1 MMQLIVYRKDD
12 IKRDFGLDLENDEEL
27 QKFLDMRFDLLMREI

>member
-27 QKFLDMRFDLLMREI
+27 QKFLDMRFDLLMRET